1 MVLTTCRR
9 SASLLAMTAFERL
22 GTEARDATGADL
34 DLRTTVEL
42 VELMNVEDSTVPAA
56 VAAAA
61 GAIAALVDDVAARLA
76 LGGRLIYVGAGTSG
90 RLAALDAAEC
100 EATFS
105 VEPGRV
111 TALVAGEDAASAPER
126 EAAEDDTAA
135 ARADVG
141 RLGAE
146 AADAVIG
153 ISASG
158 RSPYA
163 VAAVQAARERGAFTG
178 CVVCVE
184 GSELAAVAER
194 EVCVPVGAEVLAG
207 STRLKAGTAQ
217 KLVLN
222 MISTISMI
230 RLGKTFGN
238 LMVDLVPSNEKLRAR
253 ARSIVRE
260 AADVSAEEADNALAR
275 AGGDPKVAIV
285 SLLAG
290 LDPEEAR
297 ARLAGAGGVVRRAV
311 EPGS

>member
-1 MVLTTCRR
+1 
-9 SASLLAMTAFERL
+9 MTAFEQL
-22 GTEARDATGADL
+22 GTEARDTAGADL
-34 DLRTTVEL
+34 DLRSTAEL
-42 VELMNVEDSTVPAA
+42 VELMNAA
-56 VAAAA
+56 DATVAAAV
-61 GAIAALVDDVAARLA
+61 GAVSRAVATLVDDVAARLA
-76 LGGRLIYVGAGTSG
+76 LGGRLLYVGAGTSG

-111 TALVAGEDAASAPER
+111 AALVAGEGASSTLEQ
-126 EAAEDDTAA
+126 EAAEDDAEA
-135 ARADVG
+135 GRADVE
-141 RLGAE
+141 RLGPGP
-146 AADAVIG
+146 ADAVVG

-158 RSPYA
+158 RSPY
-163 VAAVQAARERGAFTG
+163 VLAAVTAARDRGALTG

-184 GSELAAVAER
+184 GSELATVAER
-194 EVCVPVGAEVLAG
+194 EVCVPVGPEILSG

-260 AADVSAEEADNALAR
+260 AAGVSTEEADDALTR
-275 AGGDPKVAIV
+275 SGGDVKVAVV

-290 LDPEEAR
+290 VEPDDAR
-297 ARLAGAGGVVRRAV
+297 TRLADAGGVVRRAV

>member
-1 MVLTTCRR
+1 
-9 SASLLAMTAFERL
+9 MTAFEQL
-22 GTEARDATGADL
+22 GTEARNAAGADL
-34 DLRTTVEL
+34 DLRTTTEL
-42 VELMNVEDSTVPAA
+42 VELMNAEDATVPKA

-61 GAIAALVDDVAARLA
+61 GAVAALVDDVAARLA
-76 LGGRLIYVGAGTSG
+76 LGGRLVYVGAGTSG

-111 TALVAGEDAASAPER
+111 TALVAGEGAASAPEQ
-126 EAAEDDTAA
+126 EAAEDDAA
-135 ARADVG
+135 AG
-141 RLGAE
+141 RDGIERLRLE
-146 AADAVIG
+146 PADAVVG

-158 RSPYA
+158 RSPYV
-163 VAAVQAARERGAFTG
+163 VAALQAARERGAFTG

-184 GSELAAVAER
+184 ESELAAVAER
-194 EVCVPVGAEVLAG
+194 EVCVPVGPEFLTG

-230 RLGKTFGN
+230 RLGKTYGN

-260 AADVSAEEADNALAR
+260 AADVSAEEADEALAR
-275 AGGDPKVAIV
+275 SGGDPKVAIV

-290 LDPEEAR
+290 LEPGEAR
-297 ARLAGAGGVVRRAV
+297 ARLADAGGVVRRAV
-311 EPGS
+311 EPRS

>member
-1 MVLTTCRR
+1 
-9 SASLLAMTAFERL
+9 MTAFEQL
-22 GTEARDATGADL
+22 GTEARDAAGADL
-34 DLRTTVEL
+34 DLRSTAEL
-42 VELMNVEDSTVPAA
+42 VELMNAEDAT
-56 VAAAA
+56 VAAAVGVA
-61 GAIAALVDDVAARLA
+61 SRAVAALVDDVAARLA
-76 LGGRLIYVGAGTSG
+76 LGGRLLYVGAGTSG

-111 TALVAGEDAASAPER
+111 SALVAGEGASSTLER
-126 EAAEDDTAA
+126 EAAEDDAA
-135 ARADVG
+135 AGRADVERFG
-141 RLGAE
+141 PGP
-146 AADAVIG
+146 ADAVVG

-158 RSPYA
+158 RSPYVLAA
-163 VAAVQAARERGAFTG
+163 VAAARDRGALTG

-184 GSELAAVAER
+184 GSELADVAGR
-194 EVCVPVGAEVLAG
+194 EVCVPVGPEILSG

-260 AADVSAEEADNALAR
+260 AAGVSTEEADEALAR
-275 AGGDPKVAIV
+275 AGGDVKVAVV
-285 SLLAG
+285 SLLTG
-290 LDPEEAR
+290 LGPDDAR
-297 ARLAGAGGVVRRAV
+297 RRLADAGGVVRSAV

>member
-1 MVLTTCRR
+1 
-9 SASLLAMTAFERL
+9 MTAFEQL
-22 GTEARDATGADL
+22 GTEARDAAGADL
-34 DLRTTVEL
+34 DLRSTAEL
-42 VELMNVEDSTVPAA
+42 VELMNGEDASVPSA

-61 GAIAALVDDVAARLA
+61 PAVAALVDDVAARLA
-76 LGGRLIYVGAGTSG
+76 LGGRLLYVGAGTSG

-105 VEPGRV
+105 LEPGTV
-111 TALVAGEDAASAPER
+111 TALVAGEGAESALEQ
-126 EAAEDDTAA
+126 EAAEDDADGG
-135 ARADVG
+135 RADVD
-141 RLGAE
+141 RLEPGPS
-146 AADAVIG
+146 DAVVG

-158 RSPYA
+158 RSPYV
-163 VAAVQAARERGAFTG
+163 VAAVEAARARGAFTG

-194 EVCVPVGAEVLAG
+194 EVCVPVGPEILTG

-230 RLGKTFGN
+230 RLGKTYGN

-260 AADVSAEEADNALAR
+260 ATGVSTEEAGEALGR
-275 AGGDPKVAIV
+275 SGGDPKVAIV
-285 SLLAG
+285 SLLTG
-290 LDPEEAR
+290 TDPDVAR
-297 ARLAGAGGVVRRAV
+297 RRLADADGVVRRAV
-311 EPGS
+311 EPGP

>member
-1 MVLTTCRR
+1 
-9 SASLLAMTAFERL
+9 MTAFEQL
-22 GTEARDATGADL
+22 GTEARDAGAADL
-34 DLRTTVEL
+34 DLRSTAEL
-42 VELMNVEDSTVPAA
+42 VELMNAEDAT
-56 VAAAA
+56 VAAAV
-61 GAIAALVDDVAARLA
+61 GAASRAVAALVDDVAARLA
-76 LGGRLIYVGAGTSG
+76 LGGRLLYVGAGTSG

-111 TALVAGEDAASAPER
+111 TALVAGESASSMLEQ
-126 EAAEDDTAA
+126 EAAEDDAA
-135 ARADVG
+135 AGRADVE
-141 RLGAE
+141 RLGPGP
-146 AADAVIG
+146 ADAVVG

-158 RSPYA
+158 RSPYVLAA
-163 VAAVQAARERGAFTG
+163 VAAARDRGALTG

-194 EVCVPVGAEVLAG
+194 EVCVPVGPEILSG

-260 AADVSAEEADNALAR
+260 AASVSTEEADEALAA
-275 AGGDPKVAIV
+275 AGGDVKAAVV
-285 SLLAG
+285 SLLTG
-290 LDPEEAR
+290 LEPDEAR
-297 ARLAGAGGVVRRAV
+297 RRLADAGGVVRTAV

>member
-1 MVLTTCRR
+1 
-9 SASLLAMTAFERL
+9 MTAFEQL
-22 GTEARDATGADL
+22 GTEARDTAGADL
-34 DLRTTVEL
+34 DLRSTAEL
-42 VELMNVEDSTVPAA
+42 VELMNAA
-56 VAAAA
+56 DATVAAAV
-61 GAIAALVDDVAARLA
+61 GAASRAVAALVDDVAARLA
-76 LGGRLIYVGAGTSG
+76 LGGRLLYVGAGTSG

-111 TALVAGEDAASAPER
+111 AALVAGEGASSTLEQ
-126 EAAEDDTAA
+126 EAAEDDAEA
-135 ARADVG
+135 GRADVE
-141 RLGAE
+141 RLGPGP
-146 AADAVIG
+146 ADAVVG

-158 RSPYA
+158 RSPY
-163 VAAVQAARERGAFTG
+163 VLAAVTAARDRGALTG

-194 EVCVPVGAEVLAG
+194 EVCVPVGPEILSG

-230 RLGKTFGN
+230 RLGKTLGN

-260 AADVSAEEADNALAR
+260 AAGVSTEEADDALTR
-275 AGGDPKVAIV
+275 SGGDVKVAVV

-290 LDPEEAR
+290 VEPDDAR
-297 ARLAGAGGVVRRAV
+297 TRLADAGGVVRRAV

>member
-1 MVLTTCRR
+1 
-9 SASLLAMTAFERL
+9 MTAFEQL
-22 GTEARDATGADL
+22 GTEARDAAGADL
-34 DLRTTVEL
+34 DLRSTAEL
-42 VELMNVEDSTVPAA
+42 VELMNAEDATVPAA
-56 VAAAA
+56 VGAASRAV
-61 GAIAALVDDVAARLA
+61 AALVDDVAARLA
-76 LGGRLIYVGAGTSG
+76 LGGRLLYVGAGTSG

-111 TALVAGEDAASAPER
+111 SALVAGEGASSTLEQ
-126 EAAEDDTAA
+126 EAAEDDAA
-135 ARADVG
+135 AGRADVE
-141 RLGAE
+141 RLAPGP
-146 AADAVIG
+146 ADAVVG

-158 RSPYA
+158 RSPYVLAA
-163 VAAVQAARERGAFTG
+163 VAAARDRGALTG

-184 GSELAAVAER
+184 GSELADVAGR
-194 EVCVPVGAEVLAG
+194 EVCVPVGPEILSG

-260 AADVSAEEADNALAR
+260 AAGVSTEEADEALAR
-275 AGGDPKVAIV
+275 SDGDVKMAVV
-285 SLLAG
+285 SLLTG
-290 LDPEEAR
+290 LGPDDAR
-297 ARLAGAGGVVRRAV
+297 RRLADAGGVVRRAV

>member
-1 MVLTTCRR
+1 
-9 SASLLAMTAFERL
+9 MTAFEQL
-22 GTEARDATGADL
+22 GTEARDAAGADL
-34 DLRTTVEL
+34 DLRSTAEL
-42 VELMNVEDSTVPAA
+42 VELMNAEDAT
-56 VAAAA
+56 VAAAV
-61 GAIAALVDDVAARLA
+61 GAASRAVAALVDDVAARLA
-76 LGGRLIYVGAGTSG
+76 LGGRLLYVGAGTSG

-111 TALVAGEDAASAPER
+111 TALVAGEGASSTLEQ
-126 EAAEDDTAA
+126 EAAEDDAA
-135 ARADVG
+135 AGRADVE
-141 RLGAE
+141 RLGPGP
-146 AADAVIG
+146 ADAVVG

-158 RSPYA
+158 RSPYVLAA
-163 VAAVQAARERGAFTG
+163 VAAARDRGALTG

-184 GSELAAVAER
+184 GSELAAVAGR
-194 EVCVPVGAEVLAG
+194 EVCVPVGPEILSG

-253 ARSIVRE
+253 AHSIVRE
-260 AADVSAEEADNALAR
+260 AAGVSTEEADDALAR
-275 AGGDPKVAIV
+275 SGGDVKVAIV
-285 SLLAG
+285 SLLTG
-290 LDPEEAR
+290 LEPDDAR
-297 ARLAGAGGVVRRAV
+297 RRLADAGGVVRRAM

>member
-1 MVLTTCRR
+1 
-9 SASLLAMTAFERL
+9 MTAFEQL
-22 GTEARDATGADL
+22 GTEARDAAGADL
-34 DLRTTVEL
+34 DLRSTAEL
-42 VELMNVEDSTVPAA
+42 VELMNAEDAT
-56 VAAAA
+56 VAAAVRA
-61 GAIAALVDDVAARLA
+61 ASSAVAALVDDVAARLA
-76 LGGRLIYVGAGTSG
+76 LGGRLLYVGAGTSG

-111 TALVAGEDAASAPER
+111 SALVAGEGASSTLEQ
-126 EAAEDDTAA
+126 EGAEDDAA
-135 ARADVG
+135 AGRADVERFG
-141 RLGAE
+141 PGP
-146 AADAVIG
+146 ADAVVG

-158 RSPYA
+158 RSPYVLAA
-163 VAAVQAARERGAFTG
+163 VAAARDRGALTG

-184 GSELAAVAER
+184 GSELAAVAGR
-194 EVCVPVGAEVLAG
+194 EVCVPVGPEILSG

-260 AADVSAEEADNALAR
+260 AAAVSLEEADEALAR
-275 AGGDPKVAIV
+275 SGGDVKVAVV
-285 SLLAG
+285 SLLTG
-290 LDPEEAR
+290 LEPDDAR
-297 ARLAGAGGVVRRAV
+297 GRLADAGGVVRRAV
-311 EPGS
+311 GPGS

>member
-1 MVLTTCRR
+1 
-9 SASLLAMTAFERL
+9 MTAFEQL
-22 GTEARDATGADL
+22 GTEARDAAGADL
-34 DLRTTVEL
+34 DLRSTAEL
-42 VELMNVEDSTVPAA
+42 VELMNAEDATVATAVGAA
-56 VAAAA
+56 SRAV
-61 GAIAALVDDVAARLA
+61 AALVDDVAARLA
-76 LGGRLIYVGAGTSG
+76 LGGRLLYVGAGTSG

-111 TALVAGEDAASAPER
+111 SALVAGEGASSTLEQ
-126 EAAEDDTAA
+126 EAAEDDAA
-135 ARADVG
+135 AGRADVERFG
-141 RLGAE
+141 PGP
-146 AADAVIG
+146 ADAVVG

-158 RSPYA
+158 RSPYVLAA
-163 VAAVQAARERGAFTG
+163 VAAARDRGALTG

-184 GSELAAVAER
+184 GSELAELAGR
-194 EVCVPVGAEVLAG
+194 EVCVPVGPEILSG

-260 AADVSAEEADNALAR
+260 AAGTSTEEADEALAR
-275 AGGDPKVAIV
+275 SGGDVKVAVV
-285 SLLAG
+285 SLLTDLG
-290 LDPEEAR
+290 PDDAR
-297 ARLAGAGGVVRRAV
+297 RRLADAGGVVRRAV

>member
-1 MVLTTCRR
+1 M
-9 SASLLAMTAFERL
+9 SAFEQL
-22 GTEARDATGADL
+22 GTEARDAAGADL
-34 DLRTTVEL
+34 DLRSTAEL
-42 VELMNVEDSTVPAA
+42 VELMNAEDAT
-56 VAAAA
+56 VAAAV
-61 GAIAALVDDVAARLA
+61 GAASGAVAALVDDVAARLT
-76 LGGRLIYVGAGTSG
+76 LGGRLLYVGAGTSG

-111 TALVAGEDAASAPER
+111 AALVAGEGASSTLEQ
-126 EAAEDDTAA
+126 EAAEDDAA
-135 ARADVG
+135 AGRADVET
-141 RLGAE
+141 LGPGPT
-146 AADAVIG
+146 DAVIG

-158 RSPYA
+158 RSPYVLAA
-163 VAAVQAARERGAFTG
+163 VAAARDCGALTG

-194 EVCVPVGAEVLAG
+194 EVCVPVGPEILSG

-260 AADVSAEEADNALAR
+260 AAGVSTEEADEALAR
-275 AGGDPKVAIV
+275 SGGDVKVAVV

-290 LDPEEAR
+290 VEPDDAR
-297 ARLAGAGGVVRRAV
+297 TRLADAGGVVRRAV